1 MAEYINIKGQN
12 IEVVASDPANP
23 TVGQIWYNSTSNT
36 LKGGGVTTAG
46 AWSSG
51 TSLPTARAENGGV
64 GSKDAF
70 LFVGGNPGGTTESL
84 SYDGTTWTA
93 TNSLT
98 TGKGDTGA
106 AGSTTSAINAG
117 GGSPPLNAAEEW
129 DGTSWSAITAT
140 PAFFYGATTAGNSAP
155 TSLFFGGAT
164 PSAVNNTRLWNG
176 TAWSELAT
184 LATAR
189 NYAGGFGTST
199 AAIISGGQIGPG
211 AYNSATESWNGTIWT
226 SSTSYPQPLFQRST
240 GAGIQTAG
248 IMYGGQHT
256 PGVNT
261 YMTLTNFFD
270 GSTWTATGSLLA
282 ATTGAAYSTT
292 SNTQNIALAAGGS
305 QTPGATTAVYEFT
318 GPGAPTTKTITAS

>member
-23 TVGQIWYNSTSNT
+23 TLGQIWYNSTSNT
-36 LKGGGVTTAG
+36 SKGLGVSTAG

-51 TSLPTARAENGGV
+51 TSLPTSKNENGGV
-64 GSKDAF
+64 GTKDAF
-70 LFVGGNPGGTTESL
+70 LFVGGNGGSQTDSF

-117 GGSPPLNAAEEW
+117 GGPSPLKAAEEW

-155 TSLFFGGAT
+155 TSLFFAGAT

-176 TAWSELAT
+176 TAWSELGT

-199 AAIISGGQIGPG
+199 AAIISGGQVSGG
-211 AYNSATESWNGTIWT
+211 GYSNGTESWNGTSWT

-240 GAGIQTAG
+240 GAGTQTAG
-248 IMYGGQHT
+248 LAFGGFT
-256 PGVNT
+256 PP
-261 YMTLTNFFD
+261 
-270 GSTWTATGSLLA
+270 SSA
-282 ATTGAAYSTT
+282 ATEEWTGA
-292 SNTQNIALAAGGS
+292 
-305 QTPGATTAVYEFT
+305 
-318 GPGAPTTKTITAS
+318 GPVTKTITAS